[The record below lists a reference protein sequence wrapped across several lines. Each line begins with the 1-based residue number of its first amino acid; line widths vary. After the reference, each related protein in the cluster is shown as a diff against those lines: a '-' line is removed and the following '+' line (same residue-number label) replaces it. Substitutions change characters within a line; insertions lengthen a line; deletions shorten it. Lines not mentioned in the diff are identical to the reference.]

1 MKAAVMRGGELVV
14 DEVADPRP
22 GNGQLLVRTLACG
35 ICGSDLHALA
45 HGDQLVA
52 LSDEAART
60 AGDGMPTPQMMD
72 LAHDVVMG
80 HEFAAE
86 VVELGPDLVGGGAN
100 HGVGD
105 VVVCLPVA
113 FGADGVHA
121 VGYSNHYPGGYG
133 ELMVL
138 NDLLCLDVPN
148 GLDASRAALTEPMA
162 VGLHAV
168 NRSRIEAGQAAVV
181 LGAGPVGLAVIA
193 ALARAGAEPII
204 AADYSPMRRSLA
216 TTMGAHEVVDPAV
229 EPAIEAWRRHGARL
243 PVVVFEA
250 VGSPGMLDAAM
261 VDAPRNAQILVVG
274 VCMQPD
280 TVRPMLAI
288 SKELN
293 LQFVLGYDPLEFAE
307 TLRRIA
313 EGELDV
319 SPLITGNVPIE
330 GVPAAFVEL
339 AHPDAH
345 AKILVEPG

>member
-1 MKAAVMRGGELVV
+1 MKAAVMRGGALVV
-14 DEVADPRP
+14 DEVDDPRP
-22 GNGQLLVRTLACG
+22 GAGQVLVRTLACG
-35 ICGSDLHALA
+35 ICGSDLHALV
-45 HGDQLVA
+45 HGDQLVEM
-52 LSDEAART
+52 SRQS
-60 AGDGMPTPQMMD
+60 AGPVDDGTPTLAVMD

-86 VVELGPDLVGGGAN
+86 VIELGSDIADGSGN
-100 HGVGD
+100 HAVGD
-105 VVVCLPVA
+105 VVVSLPVA
-113 FGADGVHA
+113 FGVDGLHA

-148 GLDASRAALTEPMA
+148 GLSPRQAALTEPMA

-168 NRSRIEAGQAAVV
+168 NRSRIQAGQPALV

-193 ALARAGAEPII
+193 ALAQVGAEPIV
-204 AADYSPMRRSLA
+204 AADFSATRRALA
-216 TTMGAHEVVDPAV
+216 ATLGAHEVVDPAV
-229 EPAIEAWRRHGARL
+229 DSATEALARL
-243 PVVVFEA
+243 GRGTASVIFEA
-250 VGSPGMLDAAM
+250 VGTQGMLDAAIT
-261 VDAPRNAQILVVG
+261 DAPRNAQILVVG

-288 SKELN
+288 GKELN

-313 EGELDV
+313 EGEVDV
-319 SPLITGNVPIE
+319 TPLITGTVPID
-330 GVPAAFVEL
+330 GVPEAFQDL
-339 AHPDAH
+339 AQPDAH